1 MQKSWRCN
9 RTVFRTIS
17 SVSSLS
23 LFIMDFSPEKA
34 TLSAKVVGFFAKV
47 VVFFAKLGLDKRF
60 LFVLIFLSL

>member
-1 MQKSWRCN
+1 
-9 RTVFRTIS
+9 
-17 SVSSLS
+17 
-23 LFIMDFSPEKA
+23 MDFSPEKA